1 MLASIEVLNI
11 IIIIIIIIIILYII
25 IMNMY
30 MAPILF
36 SAKRFTMLQKGLD
49 EK

>member
-11 IIIIIIIIIILYII
+11 IIIIIINI
-25 IMNMY
+25 Y
-30 MAPILF
+30 MAPMLF
-36 SAKRFTMLQKGLD
+36 SAKRFTILQKGLG